1 MRVKRV
7 GGQTSMRVVMRVERP
22 VWMRVSLV
30 QFSCARSNDDEN
42 PCELRRFTQETCE
55 TLIEIFDLFSVDEN
69 ARESMTVN
77 ESWRSSMHKS

>member
-42 PCELRRFTQETCE
+42 PCELRR
-55 TLIEIFDLFSVDEN
+55 LIEIFDLFSVDEN

-77 ESWRSSMHKS
+77 ESWRSSTHKS